1 MTGPT
6 RLPTGETCGFDPAE
20 LSAHVLGL
28 STPAEA
34 ATVEAHLTGCAH
46 CRDEWEDLRAM
57 TRTLD
62 DLPPEALYDGPPDTD
77 LVLHRAL
84 RRIRSERGSQRRRAG
99 LRRTAVAAVAALVLL
114 AGGAIGGRI
123 TAPDAP
129 PAGTVVAAGS
139 RSAAVTQG
147 AVDASVTVVP
157 VANWIRLEATVKGV
171 PQGERC
177 RLIVVAADG
186 RREIAGGWI
195 VGPVG
200 ESRGVTLDGSAAV
213 AADDVRAV
221 LVQNEAGRTFA
232 EVTL

>member
-1 MTGPT
+1 VNGPAK
-6 RLPTGETCGFDPAE
+6 LPTNETCGFDPAE

-28 STPAEA
+28 STPAA
-34 ATVEAHLTGCAH
+34 AAAVEAHLAGCAR

-62 DLPPEALYDGPPDTD
+62 QLPPEALNDGPPDSD

-84 RRIRSERGSQRRRAG
+84 RRIRDERGTQRRRTG
-99 LRRTAVAAVAALVLL
+99 RRRTAVAAAAALVLVG
-114 AGGAIGGRI
+114 GGAIGGRI

-129 PAGTVVAAGS
+129 AGTTVAAGS
-139 RSAAVTQG
+139 RTASVTQD

-157 VANWIRLEATVKGV
+157 TGNWIRLAATVKGV

-186 RREIAGGWI
+186 SKEIAGGWI

-213 AADDVRAV
+213 ASNDVKAV